1 MAKANRPT
9 PFSTVVALE
18 DRAAAIISSATN
30 AGKTEQQALKALKAA
45 GIDVRKLPSQF
56 VSTKI
61 EDGLKAA
68 ILAANA
74 LRTPRK
80 KKPAQ
85 TVPAAGSDPA

>member
-1 MAKANRPT
+1 MAKSKGPP
-9 PFSTVVALE
+9 PFPALVALE
-18 DRAAAIISSATN
+18 ERAAAIISSATN
-30 AGKTEQQALKALKAA
+30 AGKTEQQTLKALKAV